1 MRWKIRPLMLALKVS
16 ILALMRRSV
25 MLAAPALAVVALVA
39 TRLVPGPLGRAPP
52 LPSGWRIEPAGRQ
65 VSVGTLPLNLAVTG
79 DGLVFVTNNGYGD
92 NGLMR
97 IDPVAGTATWVRRMR
112 AAWLGLAR
120 AGRRGADTVWAS
132 GAGQN
137 SVYRVVRAGLGAAW
151 RTDSMLL
158 GDSTKKVFVAGVSTL
173 RGRPLVAVVGNL
185 SDSVYLID
193 AKTLER
199 RDAIAVG
206 HRPYTAVADAGHLYV
221 SDWGDSTVSV
231 FDLNAGPP
239 YARTAWFVGPHPSAL
254 TLGNG
259 SLFVALA
266 GSNGVARVDLRS
278 GRVIE
283 QLTVALDPRAPVG
296 SDPNALA
303 LSPDGRTL
311 YVALAGNNSVAVVR
325 IGPRAMRVAGL
336 IPVGWYPTAVATSG
350 DGRTLYVANGKGGGS
365 GANTDGTYI
374 GNLITGSV
382 SIVPVPDSAA
392 LARYTA
398 RVYAL
403 SPYSNPALRGT
414 TSRPTPKPPIRHVVY
429 VIRENRTYDQVF
441 GDVAKGN
448 GDAGLA
454 IFNDSITPNAHAITQ
469 RWVLFDNFYV
479 DGEVSADG
487 HEWTTRAFAND
498 FNEKVW
504 PQIYSDRR
512 DWDVTSGE
520 DLANRA
526 ESYLW
531 DAAKRKGLWVVNF
544 GEMTTDE
551 ADTIRTNIA
560 GLKGITANRYPGVI
574 MSIPDTVR
582 ANLFAD
588 SVASWDR
595 QGRFPALVILYL
607 PRDHTVGRR
616 ADEPTPRAM
625 VADNDLAMGRVVER
639 LSRSSFWSALA
650 LFALEDD
657 AQNGPD
663 HVDAHRSVLLVASP
677 YARRGVV
684 DSTLYTTSSVLGTI
698 GALLGLPP
706 LSQYDAGATPLWSA
720 FAARPDLA
728 PFATVP
734 NRWPLD
740 ERNAHAFRSRVPDQD
755 LAGPDLADEE
765 ELNAEIW
772 ASVRPHERSPAPRTG
787 FLRP

>member
-1 MRWKIRPLMLALKVS
+1 MRKAAWLAT
-16 ILALMRRSV
+16 
-25 MLAAPALAVVALVA
+25 PALVGLTLVA
-39 TRLVPGPLGRAPP
+39 TRLVPGPLRGSGGATL
-52 LPSGWRIEPAGRQ
+52 LPSGWRIQPAGRQ
-65 VSVGTLPLNLAVTG
+65 VTVGTLPLNLVVTG
-79 DGLVFVTNNGYGD
+79 DGLVFVTNNGYGE

-97 IDPVAGTATWVRRMR
+97 VDPAAGTAGWILRVR

-120 AGRRGADTVWAS
+120 TGRHGADTLWAS
-132 GAGQN
+132 GGGRN
-137 SVYRVVRAGLGAAW
+137 RVYRLITARLGATW
-151 RTDSMLL
+151 TPDSVVLADTNAKL
-158 GDSTKKVFVAGVSTL
+158 FVGGVAVL
-173 RGRPLVAVVGNL
+173 PGRPLVAAVGNL
-185 SDSVYLID
+185 SDSVYLIETT
-193 AKTLER
+193 TLER
-199 RDAIAVG
+199 RGAIAVG
-206 HRPYTAVADAGHLYV
+206 HRPYTAVADAGRLYV

-231 FDLNAGPP
+231 IDLTAGPP
-239 YARTAWFVGPHPSAL
+239 YRRTAWFVGPHPSAL
-254 TLGNG
+254 ALGDRD
-259 SLFVALA
+259 LFVALA
-266 GSNGVARVDLRS
+266 GSNGVARVDLAT

-311 YVALAGNNSVAVVR
+311 YVAMAGNNSVAVVR
-325 IGPRAMRVAGL
+325 VGARTMRVAGL
-336 IPVGWYPTAVATSG
+336 IPAGWYPTAVATSA
-350 DGRTLYVANGKGGGS
+350 DGRTLYVANGKGAGS
-365 GANTDGTYI
+365 GANPDGTYI
-374 GNLITGSV
+374 GNVITGSV
-382 SIVPVPDSAA
+382 SIVPVPDSAT
-392 LARYTA
+392 LARYTQ
-398 RVYAL
+398 RVYAM
-403 SPYSNPALRGT
+403 SPYSNARLRGGVLD
-414 TSRPTPKPPIRHVVY
+414 RPTARPPVRHVVY

-441 GDVAKGN
+441 GDVAAGN
-448 GDAGLA
+448 GDPTLA
-454 IFNDSITPNAHAITQ
+454 IFNDSVTPNAHAIAR

-487 HEWTTRAFAND
+487 HEWSTRAFAND
-498 FNEKVW
+498 YNEKTW

-512 DWDVTSGE
+512 EWDVTSGE

-560 GLKGITANRYPGVI
+560 GLKGITADRYPGFV

-582 ANLFAD
+582 AGLFAD
-588 SVASWDR
+588 SVASWER
-595 QGRFPALVILYL
+595 QGRFPDLVILYL
-607 PRDHTVGRR
+607 PRDHTLGRG
-616 ADEPTPRAM
+616 ADQPTPRAM

-639 LSRSSFWSALA
+639 LSRSPFWSSLA
-650 LFALEDD
+650 LFAIEDD

-677 YARRGVV
+677 YARRGAV
-684 DSTLYTTSSVLGTI
+684 DSTFYTTSSVVRTI

-706 LSQYDAGATPLWSA
+706 LSQYDAGATPLWRA
-720 FAARPDLA
+720 FAARPDLT
-728 PFATVP
+728 PFTALP

-740 ERNAHAFRSRVPDQD
+740 ERNPLAFRSRVPDRD
-755 LAGPDLADEE
+755 LAHPDVADEE

-772 ASVRPHERSPAPRTG
+772 ASVRPRERTPAPRTG